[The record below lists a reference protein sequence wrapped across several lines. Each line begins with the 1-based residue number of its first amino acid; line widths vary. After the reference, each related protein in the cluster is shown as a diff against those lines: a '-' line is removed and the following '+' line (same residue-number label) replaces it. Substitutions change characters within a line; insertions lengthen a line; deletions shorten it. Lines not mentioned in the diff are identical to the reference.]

1 MDRAIL
7 QEAGSANYLSNWP
20 FRSTGDGTLSTADE
34 QLQDVDDNAS
44 DWDIPVA
51 ELVAAIWLRRGR
63 LALVTGLG
71 LLLSVGI
78 AFLIPNEYTSTAQLM
93 PPDAQSLSNP
103 SVLTALGGAGSFAPS
118 LGGSLMNARTPTGTF
133 IGILESQTA
142 KDDIINRFD
151 LRRVYHRKLYFDT
164 RKILTKRTTIVED
177 KKSGT
182 ISIAVMDRDRYRAR
196 NLAEA
201 YVEELDKLVNKV
213 STSSARRERIFL
225 EERLKSV
232 KSDLDASSRALS
244 QFSSRNA
251 TMDPQKQGE
260 ATVEAA
266 GKLQG
271 ELIAAESELSGL
283 KAQYTDDNMR
293 VREVRGRI
301 DELQSQLR
309 KMSGV
314 GDNVNGADLKAD
326 QLLPSVRM
334 LPILGLTYYDLYRQV
349 TMQDTIYQTLTKQYE
364 LAKVQEAKEI
374 PPVKVL
380 DEPDVP
386 ERKSSPHRSIII
398 ALGTLLSC
406 LAGVAWILG
415 QQIWHI
421 TDDRHPVK
429 AFGIELWQFIRSRDT
444 ALPL

>member
-1 MDRAIL
+1 M
-7 QEAGSANYLSNWP
+7 
-20 FRSTGDGTLSTADE
+20 STAE
-34 QLQDVDDNAS
+34 EEVQIAIEGAAAPIEVS
-44 DWDIPVA
+44 VA
-51 ELVAAIWLRRGR
+51 ELGMSIWQRRRWLAMVTAI
-63 LALVTGLG
+63 G
-71 LLLSVGI
+71 LLFATCV
-78 AFLIPNEYTSTAQLM
+78 ACLIPVKYTSTVHLM
-93 PPDAQSLSNP
+93 PPDPQALS
-103 SVLTALGGAGSFAPS
+103 SASMLSALTGTGSIAPS
-118 LGGSLMNARTPTGTF
+118 LSAGLMGTRTPAGTF

-142 KDDIINRFD
+142 QDDIINRFD
-151 LRRVYHRKLYFDT
+151 LRGVYHRKFYIDA
-164 RKILTKRTTIVED
+164 RKILTQRTVILED
-177 KKSGT
+177 KRSGI
-182 ISIAVMDRDRYRAR
+182 ISIAVTDRDRYRAR
-196 NLAEA
+196 DLAEA

-232 KSDLDASSRALS
+232 KNDLDASSRALS

-314 GDNVNGADLKAD
+314 GDNVKGADLKAD
-326 QLLPSVRM
+326 QFLPSVRK
-334 LPILGLTYYDLYRQV
+334 LPLLGFTYYDLYRQV
-349 TMQDTIYQTLTKQYE
+349 TMQGAIYETLTKQYE

-380 DEPDVP
+380 DEPELP
-386 ERKSSPHRSIII
+386 ERKSFPNRKIIVL
-398 ALGTLLSC
+398 LGTLVAAS
-406 LAGVAWILG
+406 AGIAWIIIGRKL
-415 QQIWHI
+415 WDHL
-421 TDDRHPVK
+421 RSLFPVK
-429 AFGIELWQFIRSRDT
+429 T
-444 ALPL
+444 A

>member
-1 MDRAIL
+1 MTT
-7 QEAGSANYLSNWP
+7 N
-20 FRSTGDGTLSTADE
+20 DE
-34 QLQDVDDNAS
+34 QLQNIDDNAS
-44 DWDIPVA
+44 DWDIPVV
-51 ELVAAIWLRRGR
+51 ELMTAIWQRRRR
-63 LALVTGLG
+63 LALATGLG
-71 LLLSVGI
+71 MLLSVGY
-78 AFLIPNEYTSTAQLM
+78 ALLIPNKYTSTAHLM
-93 PPDAQSLSNP
+93 PPDAQSLSSP
-103 SVLTALGGAGSFAPS
+103 SMLSALTGAGSIAPS
-118 LGGSLMNARTPTGTF
+118 LAGGLMNTRTPAGTY
-133 IGILESQTA
+133 IGILYSQTA
-142 KDDIINRFD
+142 QDDIINRFD

-164 RKILTKRTTIVED
+164 RRILAERTAIVED
-177 KKSGT
+177 KKSGI
-182 ISIAVMDRDRYRAR
+182 ISIAVTDSDRYRAR
-196 NLAEA
+196 DLAEA

-213 STSSARRERIFL
+213 STSSAGRERIFL
-225 EERLKSV
+225 EGRLQSV

-271 ELIAAESELSGL
+271 QLIAAESELSGL

-334 LPILGLTYYDLYRQV
+334 LPLLGFTYYDLYRQV

-386 ERKSSPHRSIII
+386 ERKSYPHRVIII
-398 ALGTLLSC
+398 FFGSVLSA
-406 LAGVAWILG
+406 LAGIIWILAPVL
-415 QQIWHI
+415 WNL
-421 TDDRHPVK
+421 TDDAHPIK
-429 AFGIELWQFIRSRDT
+429 AGGIALARSIRGQ
-444 ALPL
+444 